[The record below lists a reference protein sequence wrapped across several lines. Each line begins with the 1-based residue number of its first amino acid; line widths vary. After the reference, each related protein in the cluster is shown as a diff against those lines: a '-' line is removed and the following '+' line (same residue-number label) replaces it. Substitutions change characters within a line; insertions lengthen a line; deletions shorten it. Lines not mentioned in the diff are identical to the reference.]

1 MKAGD
6 KVYCIKDRIVQGNI
20 YVLKNNFYT
29 VLRCNRTLIYTT
41 TENQYGEEYYIWY
54 VEGYEYND
62 NKDEIAW
69 LKSRIFSDYFITE
82 KESRKLKLQ
91 KLNEKNLYL

>member
-6 KVYCIKDRIVQGNI
+6 KVFCIKDKIIQNNI
-20 YVLKNNFYT
+20 YVLKNNFYI
-29 VLRCNRTLIYTT
+29 VLRCNSTLIYTT
-41 TENQYGEEYYIWY
+41 TENQYGAEYYIWY
-54 VEGYEYND
+54 VESDEYKNND
-62 NKDEIAW
+62 D
-69 LKSRIFSDYFITE
+69 RIFSDYFITE